1 MGFKVHTEKK
11 IKSDSTD
18 MNIVIVITKKEICKP
33 KL

>member
-11 IKSDSTD
+11 IKSDSND
-18 MNIVIVITKKEICKP
+18 MNIVITKKEICKP

>member
-1 MGFKVHTEKK
+1 MGFKVHTENK

-18 MNIVIVITKKEICKP
+18 MNIVITKKEICKP